1 MFETLY
7 NAITTW
13 NQRATDRQKLQH
25 FYGFLVVVLVFIAGI
40 IALATGTV
48 SDLLLYVSAVI
59 ATTFVVNFV
68 GWSLLKTTVLE
79 SLPRTNQR
87 TAAKPARK
95 TTRR

>member
-7 NAITTW
+7 NAIITW

-25 FYGFLVVVLVFIAGI
+25 FYGFLVLVTVFVAGI

-48 SDLLLYVSAVI
+48 SDLLLYISGVI

-68 GWSLLKTTVLE
+68 GWSLLKTTILE

-87 TAAKPARK
+87 TTTKPVRK